1 MSRSI
6 EPILLSLMPT
16 HSSALPPPVVELAGS
31 LLAQSR
37 LRASTLKTEEEVAR
51 LYACCHI
58 ACERLKISLNLPPI
72 EPRPPIPPRIYKR
85 LYAHL
90 DNILPATGGP
100 RTPGKNGTPRSRL
113 RDTRDSGRPLPS
125 RPTPGKDQSL
135 AMFRSA
141 PDTPSKSTGKA
152 VPLTVPLTEGSG
164 LHPWLQPTIR
174 FICRETGYVRF
185 APNILAGVESIVAP
199 GGRRT
204 RDEWVLGNLTALCG
218 VLYFLVTQQVLKIRT
233 GQEINRDTYVPARKE
248 VLGLMAKAR
257 EQQLPMATQKGLS
270 DEDAWEGWHTLKARD
285 FDAAAEEITT
295 RGCLEDDWFRCL
307 GEVIAAADRIDDD
320 DNSRREKRSGLG
332 GQEGGMSAVK
342 VTVRRAD
349 TMFQDRYDFLSEQ
362 KRIEYR
368 IWKEGI
374 TGRIRQL
381 EKDAAPRPMDVD
393 T

>member
-6 EPILLSLMPT
+6 EPILLSLIPT
-16 HSSALPPPVVELAGS
+16 HSSALPPPLVELAGS

-37 LRASTLKTEEEVAR
+37 HRASTLKTEEEVAR

-100 RTPGKNGTPRSRL
+100 RTPGRNGTPRSKL

-135 AMFRSA
+135 APFRSGL
-141 PDTPSKSTGKA
+141 DTPTKSTGRA
-152 VPLTVPLTEGSG
+152 VPLTHQSG

-174 FICRETGYVRF
+174 FMCRETGYVRF

-204 RDEWVLGNLTALCG
+204 RDEWVLSNLSVLCG
-218 VLYFLVTQQVLKIRT
+218 AIYFFVTQQVLKIRT
-233 GQEINRDTYVPARKE
+233 GQEINRETYVPARNE
-248 VLGLMAKAR
+248 VLNLMAKAR
-257 EQQLPMATQKGLS
+257 EQLPNG
-270 DEDAWEGWHTLKARD
+270 EDTWEGWQAPKSKD
-285 FDAAAEEITT
+285 FDAATQEITT
-295 RGCLEDDWFRCL
+295 RGWLEGDWFRCL
-307 GEVIAAADRIDDD
+307 GEVIAAADRSG
-320 DNSRREKRSGLG
+320 DNQRKEKQRGVSSQG
-332 GQEGGMSAVK
+332 GGDVPAVK

-349 TMFQDRYDFLSEQ
+349 TMFQDRYDFLSEK
-362 KRIEYR
+362 KRVEYR
-368 IWKEGI
+368 IWEEGI
-374 TGRIRQL
+374 TSRIRQL
-381 EKDAAPRPMDVD
+381 ERDWSAPIEQHGDKGRRKALWREG
-393 T
+393 